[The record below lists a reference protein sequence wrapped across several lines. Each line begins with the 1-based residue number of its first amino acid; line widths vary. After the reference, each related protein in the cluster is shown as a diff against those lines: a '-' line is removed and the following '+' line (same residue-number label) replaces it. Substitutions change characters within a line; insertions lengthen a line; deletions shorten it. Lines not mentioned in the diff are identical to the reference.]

1 MYGFGLRP
9 RHYADV
15 LARGMPA
22 STFEIIAE
30 NVMGRGGRLRAVVD
44 RARRDAPVLVH
55 GVSLSLGGVDP
66 FDPHALTLL
75 RALVDELQPLVVSDH
90 LCFSGAHGFCGH
102 DLWPLPATEE
112 SVRHTA
118 ARIRQVQDRLGRR
131 IAVENVSSYVRL
143 GPAELEE
150 WELLSAVAAEADCGI
165 LLDLNNIVVNAAN
178 HGFDPLRYLRAIDGE
193 RVVQLHLAGH
203 SDCGSFLLDDHGS
216 APPEGVLALFDA
228 FVARHG
234 ERPTILEWD
243 DEPPDAATLTAHLER
258 VRARARRVLDMT
270 AGGSPARSAA

>member
-15 LARGMPA
+15 FARGMPS

-30 NVMGRGGRLRAVVD
+30 NVMGRGGRLRAVVE

-55 GVSLSLGGVDP
+55 GVSLSLGGTDP
-66 FDPHALTLL
+66 FDPRALTLL
-75 RALVDELQPLVVSDH
+75 RALIDELEPLVVSDH
-90 LCFSGAHGFCGH
+90 LCFGGAHGFSAH
-102 DLWPLPATEE
+102 DLWPLPPTEE

-131 IAVENVSSYVRL
+131 IAIENVSSYVRL

-178 HGFDPLRYLRAIDGE
+178 HGFDAFEYLRAVDGE
-193 RVVQLHLAGH
+193 RVLQLHLAGH
-203 SDCGSFLLDDHGS
+203 QDCGTFLLDNHSS
-216 APPEGVLALFDA
+216 APPGSVLALFDA

-243 DEPPDAATLTAHLER
+243 EEPPDVATLASEVAQL
-258 VRARARRVLDMT
+258 RARARRILDMT
-270 AGGSPARSAA
+270 AASSPARSAA